1 MPFSFLN
8 PWLLLGALAVAAPVW
23 LHLRRKQEVNL
34 FRFSALQFLD
44 DQPTPRASPWRLRD
58 LLLFALR
65 TLTLLLLVA
74 AFAWPFLR
82 GEEVAPVKES
92 RIYILDN
99 TLSHQANGGFTRDR
113 ERILSDLGKAGANIQ
128 IAVVELAA
136 SPRVTVSFGDDRET
150 ASQKL
155 KAMQPSFQRG
165 SYIAAFRQA
174 NSLLAN
180 SLGAQKRIVF
190 LGDNQENQW
199 NENVNSPPFLGNVQ
213 IELPTTPAPALPNLS
228 LSEPRAQRIFLGD
241 KSLVNFT
248 VKLTH
253 SGPHRPARQRPG
265 HLQSRG
271 GPRETSGDHVAPG
284 AMGSGPRPLGARR
297 GHRG

>member
-8 PWLLLGALAVAAPVW
+8 PWLLLGALAVAVPVW
-23 LHLRRKQEVNL
+23 LHLRRKEEVNL
-34 FRFSALQFLD
+34 FRFAALQFLD

-65 TLTLLLLVA
+65 ALALLLLVA
-74 AFAWPFLR
+74 AFAWPFMR

-128 IAVVELAA
+128 IAVVELTA

-150 ASQKL
+150 ASEKL

-213 IELPTTPAPALPNLS
+213 IELPPTPTPTLPNLS

-248 VKLTH
+248 VKLSH
-253 SGPHRPARQRPG
+253 IGEPKQLNRPRKRPIIFN
-265 HLQSRG
+265 
-271 GPRETSGDHVAPG
+271 REWTWRD
-284 AMGSGPRPLGARR
+284 R
-297 GHRG
+297 